1 VLYSNIIHT
10 ILHCIAIFCVILCYI
25 TNKTVLFVQL
35 CLRVLSLEYY
45 EQTWRSLPSGPGTQR
60 PHSSGRRKRQLVRV
74 WAWVRAWLGL
84 RLAGTWARA
93 PGPRRQVCQL
103 LYGLE
108 ILPWAAASGRERS
121 VVFWPRRCLT
131 MRQPPPGSAQRP
143 WPATCQWIAGA
154 ALHLDVQRV
163 YIVYNQF

>member
-1 VLYSNIIHT
+1 M
-10 ILHCIAIFCVILCYI
+10 CYI
-25 TNKTVLFVQL
+25 TNKIVLFVQL

-45 EQTWRSLPSGPGTQR
+45 QQTWRSLPSGPGTQR
-60 PHSSGRRKRQLVRV
+60 PHSSCRRIGADSAVRV
-74 WAWVRAWLGL
+74 WAWVLAWLGL

-93 PGPRRQVCQL
+93 PGPRRQVCQWL
-103 LYGLE
+103 GLYGLE

-121 VVFWPRRCLT
+121 VAFWPRPRRCLT
-131 MRQPPPGSAQRP
+131 RRQPPPGSAQRP
-143 WPATCQWIAGA
+143 WQATWIARA